1 VGEACGVALRV
12 GVGARVG
19 AAADDGDPA
28 AVAAALAL
36 ALALAVTADDDD
48 VAGWPAHPASTAP
61 PRSMASGTCHDNL
74 MRHHVVFASASRV

>member
-1 VGEACGVALRV
+1 VVGEACGAALRV
-12 GVGARVG
+12 GVGVRVG

-28 AVAAALAL
+28 AV
-36 ALALAVTADDDD
+36 ALAVTADDDD